1 MTKSKIILNY
11 YIKSMPFWGT
21 FLLAL
26 FLALSTQ
33 VYAGN
38 LVSGRYIISGHLT
51 IVMELRIK
59 SPAPNTVIVIQ
70 HLPKGLAIRQAHP
83 HFDKYN
89 QKTNDAKWLLRK
101 PSSGITKI
109 SIETTGPIRPAELK
123 GEICYR
129 DPLTGVM
136 SRVRVIP

>member
-1 MTKSKIILNY
+1 MAKSRVILNY

-26 FLALSTQ
+26 FLALSTH

-38 LVSGRYIISGHLT
+38 LVSGRYIISRGT
-51 IVMELRIK
+51 DIVMELRIE
-59 SPAPNTVIVIQ
+59 SPAPNTVIIIQ
-70 HLPKGLAIRQAHP
+70 HLRKGLAIKQSYP

-89 QKTNDAKWLLRK
+89 QKTNEAKWLLKRLS
-101 PSSGITKI
+101 PGIIKI
-109 SIETTGPIRPAELK
+109 SIETTGPIEPTDLK

-129 DPLTGVM
+129 DPVTGIM